1 MEVSFTLKN
10 TRFSLDEQQK
20 NKIESALQAII
31 EENKA
36 FICPKYNLS
45 RLSYE
50 TNFSTNQ
57 LSAFF
62 NQIIGLHYNDYI
74 NKYRIDHCILLL
86 ENEETQNL
94 TLEGLSKKCGFHN
107 RNTFISA
114 FKKFIGINPSEYL
127 RNKKNEFFAV
137 TSEKIGASI
146 SSHTNKAGFA
156 GLFNKEEN

>member
-1 MEVSFTLKN
+1 MEVSITLKN
-10 TRFSLDEQQK
+10 SRFSLDEQQK

-74 NKYRIDHCILLL
+74 NKYRIDYCILLF

-114 FKKFIGINPSEYL
+114 FKKFVGVNPSEYL
-127 RNKKNEFFAV
+127 RNKKNEFLAV
-137 TSEKIGASI
+137 TSDKTGTSI
-146 SSHTNKAGFA
+146 SRQRGTGGFTD
-156 GLFNKEEN
+156 LFPKENN

>member
-1 MEVSFTLKN
+1 MEESLILKKSQ
-10 TRFSLDEQQK
+10 FSLDEQRK
-20 NKIESALQAII
+20 KDIELALHAII

-62 NQIIGLHYNDYI
+62 NQIVGLHYNDYI
-74 NKYRIDHCILLL
+74 NKYRIDYCILLF
-86 ENEETQNL
+86 ENQETHNL

-114 FKKFIGINPSEYL
+114 F
-127 RNKKNEFFAV
+127 
-137 TSEKIGASI
+137 
-146 SSHTNKAGFA
+146 
-156 GLFNKEEN
+156 